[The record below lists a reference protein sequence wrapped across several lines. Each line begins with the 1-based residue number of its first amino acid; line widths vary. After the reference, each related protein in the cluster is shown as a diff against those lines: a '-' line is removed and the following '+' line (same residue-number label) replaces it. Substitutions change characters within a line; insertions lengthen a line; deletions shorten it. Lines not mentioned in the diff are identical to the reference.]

1 MTSTEP
7 APALGLESIV
17 KTFPGVRALRGVSMA
32 VRPGTVHAL
41 VGENGAGKS
50 TLIKIATGAYQPD
63 EGVVTVGGEP
73 IGSATRRLLQAR
85 GIRAIYQERQIAA
98 DLTVA
103 ENVVLDKV
111 PGRFGFVDW
120 RETRRVA
127 RRRLQALGVELDVDR
142 PARSLTVAQLQLL
155 EIARAV
161 SFEARVIVMD
171 EPTASL
177 SRHEVEPLFRVI
189 SQLRTAGVAV
199 LFISHHLDE
208 VFAVADDVT
217 VLRDG
222 EVVAQGPAATFDSDS
237 VVTAMFGRQI
247 EQVRSAAGVYAG
259 LEPRLVAAGV
269 ATRRLDDV
277 SLAVRP
283 GEIVAVTGG
292 IGAGVSEL
300 ARVLAGAHRH
310 SGTVTVAHGAHVRR
324 VTSRRSAVNAGVA
337 FLPADRKRQG
347 LLLDKSVADN
357 VMLGRQAVG
366 RNLVMTPRSVRSGA
380 LELAPRANVKT
391 AHVDVAVKTLS
402 GGNQQKVMIGRWLG
416 VDATVLIFDEPTA
429 GIDISSK
436 FEIYEALRGLA
447 RAGAAI
453 VICSTDFQEVGQV
466 ADRVVVMR
474 SGRIVGE
481 VAGADATEHR
491 LIEVEMGSE
500 LTAQLRQAIEA
511 REAVS

>member
-1 MTSTEP
+1 MPAEP
-7 APALGLESIV
+7 PPALGLESIV
-17 KTFPGVRALRGVSMA
+17 KSFPGVRALRGVSMA

-63 EGVVTVGGEP
+63 EGLVTVGGEP
-73 IGSATRRLLQAR
+73 IGNASRRLLQAK

-98 DLTVA
+98 DLSVA

-111 PGRFGFVDW
+111 PGRFGLVDW
-120 RETRRVA
+120 RETRRLA
-127 RRRLQALGVELDVDR
+127 RQRLEALGVDLDVDR
-142 PARSLTVAQLQLL
+142 PARTLSVAQLQLL

-161 SFEARVIVMD
+161 SFEAQVIVMD

-189 SQLRTAGVAV
+189 AQLRAAGVAV

-208 VFAVADDVT
+208 VFTVADDVT

-222 EVVAQGPAATFDSDS
+222 EVVAQGRATEFDSER

-247 EQVRSAAGVYAG
+247 EQVRSASGEYAG
-259 LEPRLVAAGV
+259 LEPRLVARDIS
-269 ATRRLDDV
+269 TRRIEGV
-277 SLAVRP
+277 SLMVRP

-310 SGTVTVAHGAHVRR
+310 SGTVTVSDGVQVRR
-324 VTSRRSAVNAGVA
+324 LTSRRRAVNAGVA

-357 VMLGRQAVG
+357 VMMGRQARG
-366 RNLVMTPRSVRSGA
+366 RSPLMTPRFVRAGA
-380 LELAPRANVKT
+380 LQLAPQANVKT
-391 AHVDVAVKTLS
+391 ANVDVAVKTLS

-416 VDATVLIFDEPTA
+416 VNATVLIFDEPTA

-436 FEIYEALRGLA
+436 FEIYEALRTLA

-466 ADRVVVMR
+466 ADRVLVMR
-474 SGRIVGE
+474 SGRVVGE

-491 LIEVEMGSE
+491 LIEVEMGSQMDPE
-500 LTAQLRQAIEA
+500 LRAAIESS
-511 REAVS
+511 EAMA